1 MGRSTLL
8 AMNDDAMCLVTRV
21 AWFAGKQRRQ
31 TQPFTKRLFN
41 RHLRFTPLKY
51 PRPTVSCTTS
61 RLFENVASEGQ
72 TRQKQAEKRSLG
84 VLNEHFPPVFNAVWP
99 SAAVFTQ
106 SAGNLTENSA
116 MHPAIK
122 PAIQVDRLNKTF
134 ARKPALVDLA
144 LSIQPGE
151 MVALIGASGSG
162 KSTLLRHLAGLACCD
177 RSNGG
182 SVQVL
187 GREVQAAGRLNG
199 KVRKLRSDIGYIFQ
213 QFNLVNRLSV
223 LDNVLLGCLGR
234 MPGWRGNLG
243 LFNSEEKQR
252 ALQSLD
258 RVGLV
263 DLAGQRAST
272 LSGGQQ
278 QRVAIAR
285 ALTQRAEVILA
296 DEPIASLD
304 PESARK
310 VMEILA
316 DINRT
321 DGKTIVVTLH
331 QVDYAVRYCPRAV
344 ALKGGRIHFDGDAQ
358 NLSSQFLNDLYGA
371 DVDTSLMIS
380 DEGRRSRETPRLML
394 ARS

>member
-1 MGRSTLL
+1 
-8 AMNDDAMCLVTRV
+8 
-21 AWFAGKQRRQ
+21 
-31 TQPFTKRLFN
+31 
-41 RHLRFTPLKY
+41 
-51 PRPTVSCTTS
+51 
-61 RLFENVASEGQ
+61 
-72 TRQKQAEKRSLG
+72 
-84 VLNEHFPPVFNAVWP
+84 
-99 SAAVFTQ
+99 
-106 SAGNLTENSA
+106 

-122 PAIQVDRLNKTF
+122 PAILVERLNKTF
-134 ARKPALVDLA
+134 ARKPAVVDLA
-144 LSIQPGE
+144 LSIQHGE

-243 LFNSEEKQR
+243 LFNHEEKQR

-380 DEGRRSRETPRLML
+380 DEGRRSRETPRLVL

>member
-1 MGRSTLL
+1 
-8 AMNDDAMCLVTRV
+8 MN
-21 AWFAGKQRRQ
+21 
-31 TQPFTKRLFN
+31 
-41 RHLRFTPLKY
+41 
-51 PRPTVSCTTS
+51 
-61 RLFENVASEGQ
+61 
-72 TRQKQAEKRSLG
+72 
-84 VLNEHFPPVFNAVWP
+84 
-99 SAAVFTQ
+99 
-106 SAGNLTENSA
+106 
-116 MHPAIK
+116 PAIH
-122 PAIQVDRLNKTF
+122 VEHLNKTF

-182 SVQVL
+182 RIEVL
-187 GREVQAAGRLNG
+187 GREVQSSGRLNG
-199 KVRKLRSDIGYIFQ
+199 KVRHLRSDIGYIFQ

-223 LDNVLLGCLGR
+223 LDNVLIGCLGR
-234 MPGWRGNLG
+234 MPGWRGNFG
-243 LFNSEEKQR
+243 LFNAAEKQR
-252 ALQSLD
+252 AMESLD
-258 RVGLV
+258 RVGLA
-263 DLAGQRAST
+263 DLAAQRAST

-321 DGKTIVVTLH
+321 DRKTVVVTLH

-344 ALKGGRIHFDGDAQ
+344 ALKGGRIHYDGNAHG
-358 NLSSQFLNDLYGA
+358 LSSQFLNDLYGA

-380 DEGRRSRETPRLML
+380 DEGRRTAQPPKLAL
-394 ARS
+394 ARV

>member
-1 MGRSTLL
+1 M
-8 AMNDDAMCLVTRV
+8 
-21 AWFAGKQRRQ
+21 
-31 TQPFTKRLFN
+31 
-41 RHLRFTPLKY
+41 
-51 PRPTVSCTTS
+51 
-61 RLFENVASEGQ
+61 
-72 TRQKQAEKRSLG
+72 
-84 VLNEHFPPVFNAVWP
+84 
-99 SAAVFTQ
+99 SAAIHV
-106 SAGNLTENSA
+106 E
-116 MHPAIK
+116 
-122 PAIQVDRLNKTF
+122 RLNKTF

-182 SVQVL
+182 RVEVL
-187 GREVQAAGRLNG
+187 GREVQSSGRLNG
-199 KVRKLRSDIGYIFQ
+199 KVRHLRSDIGYIFQ

-223 LDNVLLGCLGR
+223 LDNVLIGCLGR
-234 MPGWRGNLG
+234 MPGWRGNFG
-243 LFNSEEKQR
+243 LFNAAEKQR
-252 ALQSLD
+252 AMESLD
-258 RVGLV
+258 RVGLA
-263 DLAGQRAST
+263 DLAAQRAST

-321 DGKTIVVTLH
+321 DRKTVVVTLH

-344 ALKGGRIHFDGDAQ
+344 ALKGGRIHYDGNAHG
-358 NLSSQFLNDLYGA
+358 LSSQFLNDLYGA

-380 DEGRRSRETPRLML
+380 DEGRRTAQPPKLAL
-394 ARS
+394 ARV

>member
-1 MGRSTLL
+1 
-8 AMNDDAMCLVTRV
+8 MN
-21 AWFAGKQRRQ
+21 
-31 TQPFTKRLFN
+31 
-41 RHLRFTPLKY
+41 
-51 PRPTVSCTTS
+51 
-61 RLFENVASEGQ
+61 
-72 TRQKQAEKRSLG
+72 
-84 VLNEHFPPVFNAVWP
+84 
-99 SAAVFTQ
+99 
-106 SAGNLTENSA
+106 
-116 MHPAIK
+116 PAIH
-122 PAIQVDRLNKTF
+122 VERLNKTF

-177 RSNGG
+177 RGNGG

-243 LFNSEEKQR
+243 LFNAEEKQR

-263 DLAGQRAST
+263 DLAAQRAST

-321 DGKTIVVTLH
+321 DGKTVVVTLH

-358 NLSSQFLNDLYGA
+358 QLSSQFLNDLYGA

-380 DEGRRSRETPRLML
+380 DEGRRTSAVPRLVL
-394 ARS
+394 ARG